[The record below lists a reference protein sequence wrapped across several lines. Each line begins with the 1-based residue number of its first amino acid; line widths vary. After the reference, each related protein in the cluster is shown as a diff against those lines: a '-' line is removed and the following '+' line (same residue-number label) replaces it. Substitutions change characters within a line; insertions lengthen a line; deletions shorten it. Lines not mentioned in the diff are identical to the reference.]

1 MLPPEFYEQI
11 QRIKDHQLEN
21 PPPPKTVGERATTV
35 LVIALFIALVS
46 VFALG
51 FYYQEIRPWID
62 YILGWFN

>member
-11 QRIKDHQLEN
+11 QRIKDHHDQN
-21 PPPPKTVGERATTV
+21 PPPPKTVKERVTAV

-51 FYYQEIRPWID
+51 FYYQEIQPWVN